1 MGKKIILIGAG
12 STNFGLGTIGDI
24 FKSKVL
30 VGSTIVLLD
39 INTEALKNS
48 ETIAKNY
55 NKQLNLNF
63 KIEATTSRKEA
74 LNDADFC
81 IISIEV
87 APRFD
92 LWDQDWQI
100 PLQYG
105 FKQVF
110 GENGGPGGLFHSLRV
125 TPPIIEICDDIN
137 EICPNAFVFNYT
149 NPMQRV
155 CQTVTTK
162 YPEMKFVGLCH
173 EIASMERQLPDI
185 LNTPF
190 NNIQYRAGGLN
201 HFSILVEA
209 RYKDSNKDAYPLI
222 REKASNYFK
231 NYINDHEVQ
240 SQKPGGERGVF
251 FELFNRYNYL
261 PITTD
266 SHLGEYIQWAYSVDD
281 HEAILDFYTKY
292 RKHCLTFYESEES
305 YRDYFD
311 LSKKPKE
318 RIVAIIEGIVN
329 DLNYEEAAVN
339 LPNKGYIKHLPDNI
353 VVEVPGIVNK
363 NCVSGVKLENYPA
376 DFASLLMNQ
385 VGVMRLTAE
394 AILEKSKAKAL
405 KALLADPV
413 VDNAV
418 AAEKML
424 DNMIEIQK
432 QHLGYLI

>member
-1 MGKKIILIGAG
+1 MEKRIVLIGAG

-24 FKSKVL
+24 FKSKIL
-30 VGSTIVLLD
+30 QGSTIVLHD
-39 INTEALKNS
+39 INKTSLKNS
-48 ETIAKNY
+48 EEIAKKY
-55 NKQLNLNF
+55 LDKLNLNF
-63 KIEATTSRKEA
+63 KIESTTSRSDA
-74 LNDADFC
+74 LKNADFC

-92 LWDQDWQI
+92 LWDQDWKV

-125 TPPIIEICDDIN
+125 TRPIIEICDDIN
-137 EICPNAFVFNYT
+137 YICPDAFVFNYS

-162 YPEMKFVGLCH
+162 YPKMKFVGMCH
-173 EIASMERQLPDI
+173 EIASMERHLPEIMD
-185 LNTPF
+185 TPL

-209 RYKDSNKDAYPLI
+209 KYKDSGKDAYPII
-222 REKASNYFK
+222 REKGPSYFK
-231 NYINDHEVQ
+231 KSINDHEVWG
-240 SQKPGGERGVF
+240 QKPGGERGVF

-266 SHLGEYIQWAYSVDD
+266 SHLGEYIQWAYSVAD
-281 HEAILDFYTKY
+281 HEAILDFYIKY
-292 RKHCLTFYESEES
+292 RKKCLSFYESDES

-318 RIVAIIEGIVN
+318 RIVFIIEGIVN

-339 LPNKGYIKHLPDNI
+339 VPNKGYIEYLPENI
-353 VVEVPGIVNK
+353 VVEVPGIVDK
-363 NCVSGVKLENYPA
+363 NGVKGIKLKNYPA
-376 DFASLLMNQ
+376 DFSSLLMNQ
-385 VGVMRLTAE
+385 SSVMRLTAE
-394 AILEKSKAKAL
+394 AILEKSKSKAL

-413 VDNAV
+413 VDNVA
-418 AAEKML
+418 AAEKL
-424 DNMIEIQK
+424 LNNMIELQEE
-432 QHLGYLI
+432 HLGYLN

>member
-1 MGKKIILIGAG
+1 MTKIVLIGAG

-30 VGSTIVLLD
+30 SGSTIVLHD
-39 INTEALKNS
+39 INETALKNS
-48 ETIAKNY
+48 ERIAKKN
-55 NKQLNLNF
+55 NDKLNLNF
-63 KIEATTSRKEA
+63 NIQATSSRKDA
-74 LNDADFC
+74 LKDADFC

-87 APRFD
+87 PPRFD

-100 PLQYG
+100 PIKYG

-125 TPPIIEICDDIN
+125 TPPIVEICDDIN
-137 EICPNAFVFNYT
+137 TICPNAFVFNYS

-162 YPEMKFVGLCH
+162 YPEMKFIGLCH
-173 EIASMERQLPDI
+173 EIASMERQLPEI
-185 LNTPF
+185 LNTSF
-190 NNIQYRAGGLN
+190 DNIQYRAGGLN

-209 RYKDSNKDAYPLI
+209 SYKDSGKDAYPII
-222 REKASNYFK
+222 REKGPSYFK
-231 NYINDHEVQ
+231 KYTNDHEVQ

-251 FELFNRYNYL
+251 FELFNKYNYL

-266 SHLGEYIQWAYSVDD
+266 SHLGEYIQWAYSIAD

-311 LSKKPKE
+311 LKKKPKE
-318 RIVAIIEGIVN
+318 RIIPIIEGIIN

-339 LPNKGYIKHLPDNI
+339 LPNKGYIEYLPDNI
-353 VVEVPGIVNK
+353 VVEIPGIINK
-363 NCVSGVKLENYPA
+363 DSIRGVKLKNYPA

-385 VGVMRLTAE
+385 TSVMKLTAE
-394 AILEKSKAKAL
+394 AVLEKSKSKAL

-413 VDNAV
+413 VNDVN
-418 AAEKML
+418 AAEKLL
-424 DNMIEIQK
+424 DHMIETQK
-432 QHLGYLI
+432 NHLGYLI

>member
-1 MGKKIILIGAG
+1 MKKKIVLIGAG

-24 FKSKVL
+24 FKSKIL
-30 VGSTIVLLD
+30 AGSTIVLHD
-39 INTEALKNS
+39 INAEALKNS

-55 NKQLNLNF
+55 NVQLNLNF
-63 KIEATTSRKEA
+63 NIQATTSRKEA
-74 LNDADFC
+74 LKNADFC

-92 LWDQDWQI
+92 LWDQDWKV

-125 TPPIIEICDDIN
+125 TPPIVEICDDVTA
-137 EICPNAFVFNYT
+137 ICPKAFVFNYT

-162 YPEMKFVGLCH
+162 YPKMKFVGLCH
-173 EIASMERQLPDI
+173 EIVSMKRQLPDI
-185 LNTPF
+185 METPF
-190 NNIQYRAGGLN
+190 ENIEYRAGGLN

-209 RYKDSNKDAYPLI
+209 RYRDSGKDAYPVI
-222 REKASNYFK
+222 REKGLSYYK

-251 FELFNRYNYL
+251 FELLNRYNYL

-266 SHLGEYIQWAYSVDD
+266 SHLGEYIQWAYSVAD
-281 HEAILDFYTKY
+281 HEAILDFYKKY
-292 RKHCLTFYESEES
+292 RKKCLTFYESEDS

-318 RIVAIIEGIVN
+318 RIVAIIEGIVDN
-329 DLNYEEAAVN
+329 LNYEEAAVN
-339 LPNKGYIKHLPDNI
+339 LPNKGYIEHLPDDI
-353 VVEVPGIVNK
+353 VVEIPAVINTKGAKGI
-363 NCVSGVKLENYPA
+363 KLKNYPF
-376 DFASLLMNQ
+376 DFSSLLLNQ
-385 VGVMRLTAE
+385 AGVMRLTAE
-394 AILEKSKAKAL
+394 AILEKSKSKAL

-413 VDNAV
+413 VDNPV
-418 AAEKML
+418 QAEKLL
-424 DNMIEIQK
+424 DKMIEIQK
-432 QHLGYLI
+432 KHLGYLK

>member
-1 MGKKIILIGAG
+1 MEKRIVLIGAG

-24 FKSKVL
+24 FKSKNL
-30 VGSTIVLLD
+30 IGSTIILHD
-39 INTEALKNS
+39 INDKYLKKS
-48 ETIAKNY
+48 EEIAKKY
-55 NKQLNLNF
+55 LNKLNLNF
-63 KIEATTSRKEA
+63 KLEATTSRKNA
-74 LNDADFC
+74 LQNADFC

-92 LWDQDWQI
+92 LWDQDWKV

-125 TPPIIEICDDIN
+125 TRPIIEICDDIN
-137 EICPNAFVFNYT
+137 NICPDAFVFNYS

-162 YPEMKFVGLCH
+162 YPKMKFVGMCH
-173 EIASMERQLPDI
+173 EIASMERHLPDI
-185 LNTPF
+185 MDTPF
-190 NNIQYRAGGLN
+190 HNIEYRAGGLN

-209 RYKDSNKDAYPLI
+209 KYKDSGKDAYPVI
-222 REKASNYFK
+222 REKGPGYFK
-231 NYINDHEVQ
+231 KSINDHEVWG
-240 SQKPGGERGVF
+240 QKPGGERGVF
-251 FELFNRYNYL
+251 FELFNKYNYL

-266 SHLGEYIQWAYSVDD
+266 SHLGEYLQWAYSVAD

-292 RKHCLTFYESEES
+292 RKKCLSFYESENS
-305 YRDYFD
+305 YKDYFD

-318 RIVAIIEGIVN
+318 RIVAIIEGIVSN
-329 DLNYEEAAVN
+329 LNYEEAAVN
-339 LPNKGYIKHLPDNI
+339 LPNKGYIKYLPENI
-353 VVEVPGIVNK
+353 VVEVPGIVGK
-363 NCVSGVKLENYPA
+363 DGIKGIKLENYPA

-385 VGVMRLTAE
+385 TSVMRLTAE
-394 AILEKSKAKAL
+394 AVLEQSKSKAL

-418 AAEKML
+418 AAEKL
-424 DNMIEIQK
+424 LNNMIELQK
-432 QHLGYLI
+432 EHLGYLN

>member
-1 MGKKIILIGAG
+1 MEKRIVLIGAG

-24 FKSKVL
+24 FKSKIL
-30 VGSTIVLLD
+30 KGSTIVLHD
-39 INTEALKNS
+39 INKASLKNS
-48 ETIAKNY
+48 EEIAKKY
-55 NKQLNLNF
+55 LNKLNLNF
-63 KIEATTSRKEA
+63 KIESTTSRSDA
-74 LNDADFC
+74 LKNADFC

-92 LWDQDWQI
+92 LWDQDWKV

-125 TPPIIEICDDIN
+125 TRPIIEICDDIN
-137 EICPNAFVFNYT
+137 YICPDAFVFNYS

-162 YPEMKFVGLCH
+162 YPKMKFIGMCH
-173 EIASMERQLPDI
+173 EIASMERHLPEIMD
-185 LNTPF
+185 TPY

-201 HFSILVEA
+201 HFSILVEVK
-209 RYKDSNKDAYPLI
+209 YKDSGKDAYPII
-222 REKASNYFK
+222 RKKGPNYFK
-231 NYINDHEVQ
+231 KSINDHEVWG
-240 SQKPGGERGVF
+240 QKPGGERGVF

-266 SHLGEYIQWAYSVDD
+266 SHLGEYIQWAYSVAD
-281 HEAILDFYTKY
+281 HEAILDFYIKY
-292 RKHCLTFYESEES
+292 RKKCLTFYESDES

-311 LSKKPKE
+311 LNKKPKE
-318 RIVAIIEGIVN
+318 RIVFIIEGIVS

-339 LPNKGYIKHLPDNI
+339 IPNKDYIEHLPENI
-353 VVEVPGIVNK
+353 IVEVPGIIGK
-363 NCVSGVKLENYPA
+363 AGVKGIELNNYPA

-385 VGVMRLTAE
+385 VSVMRLTAE
-394 AILEKSKAKAL
+394 AILEKSKSKAL

-418 AAEKML
+418 AAEKL
-424 DNMIEIQK
+424 LNNMIELQEE
-432 QHLGYLI
+432 HLGYLN

>member
-1 MGKKIILIGAG
+1 MSRIVLIGAG

-24 FKSKVL
+24 FKSNVL
-30 VGSTIVLLD
+30 AGSTVVLHD
-39 INTEALKNS
+39 INADALKNS
-48 ETIAKNY
+48 ETIAKDY
-55 NKQLNLNF
+55 NDQLNLNF
-63 KIEATTSRKEA
+63 NIQATTSRKEA
-74 LNDADFC
+74 LKNADFC

-92 LWDQDWQI
+92 LWDQDWKV
-100 PLQYG
+100 PLTYG

-125 TPPIIEICDDIN
+125 TPPIVEICDDIN
-137 EICPNAFVFNYT
+137 AICPDSFVFNYT

-162 YPEMKFVGLCH
+162 YPEMKFIGLCH
-173 EIASMERQLPDI
+173 EISSMERQLPDI
-185 LNTPF
+185 LKTPF
-190 NNIQYRAGGLN
+190 ENIAYRAGGLN

-209 RYKDSNKDAYPLI
+209 RYKDSGKDAYPLI

-266 SHLGEYIQWAYSVDD
+266 SHLGEYIQWAYSVAD

-292 RKHCLTFYESEES
+292 RKHCLTFYESEE
-305 YRDYFD
+305 YHDYFN
-311 LSKKPKE
+311 LSRKPKE

-329 DLNYEEAAVN
+329 NLNYEEAAVN
-339 LPNKGYIKHLPDNI
+339 LPNKRYIEHLPENI
-353 VVEVPGIVNK
+353 IVEVPGIVSN
-363 NCVSGVKLENYPA
+363 NGVSGVRLKSYPA

-385 VGVMRLTAE
+385 TSVIRLTAE
-394 AILEKSKAKAL
+394 AVLEKSKSKAL

-413 VDNAV
+413 VDNV
-418 AAEKML
+418 VQAEKLL
-424 DNMIEIQK
+424 DKMIEIQK
-432 QHLGYLI
+432 EHLGYLI

>member
-1 MGKKIILIGAG
+1 
-12 STNFGLGTIGDI
+12 
-24 FKSKVL
+24 
-30 VGSTIVLLD
+30 
-39 INTEALKNS
+39 
-48 ETIAKNY
+48 
-55 NKQLNLNF
+55 
-63 KIEATTSRKEA
+63 
-74 LNDADFC
+74 
-81 IISIEV
+81 
-87 APRFD
+87 
-92 LWDQDWQI
+92 
-100 PLQYG
+100 
-105 FKQVF
+105 
-110 GENGGPGGLFHSLRV
+110 
-125 TPPIIEICDDIN
+125 
-137 EICPNAFVFNYT
+137 
-149 NPMQRV
+149 
-155 CQTVTTK
+155 
-162 YPEMKFVGLCH
+162 MKFIGLCH

-185 LNTPF
+185 MDTPF

-209 RYKDSNKDAYPLI
+209 RYKDSGEDAYPVI
-222 REKASNYFK
+222 REKGPNYYK
-231 NYINDHEVQ
+231 NFINDHEVQ

-251 FELFNRYNYL
+251 FELFNRYSYL

-266 SHLGEYIQWAYSVDD
+266 SHLGEYIQWAYSVAD

-292 RKHCLTFYESEES
+292 RKSCLTFYESEES

-311 LSKKPKE
+311 LTKKPKE

-339 LPNKGYIKHLPDNI
+339 LPNKGYIEHLPENI

-363 NCVSGVKLENYPA
+363 EGVCGLKLENYPA
-376 DFASLLMNQ
+376 DFSSLLMNQ

-418 AAEKML
+418 QAEKL
-424 DNMIEIQK
+424 LGTMIKIQK

>member
-1 MGKKIILIGAG
+1 MTKIVLIGAG

-30 VGSTIVLLD
+30 SGSTIVLHD
-39 INTEALKNS
+39 INETALKNS
-48 ETIAKNY
+48 ERIAKKNN
-55 NKQLNLNF
+55 NKLNLNF
-63 KIEATTSRKEA
+63 NIQATSSRKDA
-74 LNDADFC
+74 LKDADFC

-87 APRFD
+87 PPRFD

-100 PLQYG
+100 PIKYG

-125 TPPIIEICDDIN
+125 TPPIVEICDDIN
-137 EICPNAFVFNYT
+137 TICPNAFVFNYS

-162 YPEMKFVGLCH
+162 YPEMKFIGLCH
-173 EIASMERQLPDI
+173 EIASMERQLPEI
-185 LNTPF
+185 LNTSF
-190 NNIQYRAGGLN
+190 DNIQYRAGGLN

-209 RYKDSNKDAYPLI
+209 SYKDSGKDAYPII
-222 REKASNYFK
+222 REKGPSYFK
-231 NYINDHEVQ
+231 KYTNDHEVQ

-251 FELFNRYNYL
+251 FELFNKYNYL

-266 SHLGEYIQWAYSVDD
+266 SHLGEYIQWAYSIAD

-311 LSKKPKE
+311 LKKKPKE
-318 RIVAIIEGIVN
+318 RIIPIIEGIIN

-339 LPNKGYIKHLPDNI
+339 LPNKGYIEYLPDNI
-353 VVEVPGIVNK
+353 VVEIPGIINK
-363 NCVSGVKLENYPA
+363 DSIRGVKLKNYPA

-385 VGVMRLTAE
+385 TSVMKLTAE
-394 AILEKSKAKAL
+394 AVLEKSKSKAL

-413 VDNAV
+413 VNDVN
-418 AAEKML
+418 AAEKLL
-424 DNMIEIQK
+424 DHMIETQK
-432 QHLGYLI
+432 NHLGYLI

>member
-1 MGKKIILIGAG
+1 MQKRTVLIGAG

-30 VGSTIVLLD
+30 VGSTIVLHD
-39 INTEALKNS
+39 INANTLKNS

-55 NKQLNLNF
+55 NEQLNLNF
-63 KIEATTSRKEA
+63 RIEATTSRKEA
-74 LNDADFC
+74 LKDADFC

-92 LWDQDWQI
+92 LWDQDWKV

-125 TPPIIEICDDIN
+125 TPPIVEICDDIN
-137 EICPNAFVFNYT
+137 AICPNAFVFNYT

-185 LNTPF
+185 MDTPF
-190 NNIQYRAGGLN
+190 NNIKYRAGGLN

-209 RYKDSNKDAYPLI
+209 RYKDSGKDAYPVI
-222 REKASNYFK
+222 REKGPSYFK
-231 NYINDHEVQ
+231 NYINHEVQ

-251 FELFNRYNYL
+251 FELFNRYSYL

-266 SHLGEYIQWAYSVDD
+266 SHLGEYIQWAYSVAD

-292 RKHCLTFYESEES
+292 RKSCLTFYESEES
-305 YRDYFD
+305 YRNYFD
-311 LSKKPKE
+311 LTKKPKE

-339 LPNKGYIKHLPDNI
+339 LPNKGFIEHLPENI

-363 NCVSGVKLENYPA
+363 EGVCSLKLENYPA
-376 DFASLLMNQ
+376 DFSSLLMNQ

-418 AAEKML
+418 QAEKLL
-424 DNMIEIQK
+424 DTMIEIQK